1 MSKYQFTPQAEGD
14 LLDLWSFI
22 ARDSPDAADRVE
34 AAIFRACDL
43 LADSPF
49 AGNTR
54 KDLTPL
60 PLRFWVVQPY
70 SSYLNC
76 LRPGEEATSSHPYP
90 SRCSRPS
97 PHPDLAV
104 REQCKT
110 SDTIRMFRASRFSL
124 RVLKQPEYVP
134 PLLSP
139 GTPSSDESAPA

>member
-22 ARDSPDAADRVE
+22 ARDSPEVADRVE

-49 AGNTR
+49 AGSTR

-70 SSYLNC
+70 SKYLIVYDPAKKP
-76 LRPGEEATSSHPYP
+76 LQVIRILHGARDVRPILT
-90 SRCSRPS
+90 
-97 PHPDLAV
+97 
-104 REQCKT
+104 
-110 SDTIRMFRASRFSL
+110 
-124 RVLKQPEYVP
+124 
-134 PLLSP
+134 
-139 GTPSSDESAPA
+139 